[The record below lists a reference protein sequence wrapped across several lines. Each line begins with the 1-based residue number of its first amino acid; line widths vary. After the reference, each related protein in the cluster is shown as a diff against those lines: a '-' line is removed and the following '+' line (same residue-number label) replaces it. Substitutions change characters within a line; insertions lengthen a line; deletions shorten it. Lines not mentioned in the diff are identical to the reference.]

1 MFISIGEHVNLNISY
16 MWDWKVTRLC
26 TYTVLICKPDAMDWI
41 SLQNEMIP

>member
-16 MWDWKVTRLC
+16 MWDWKTQLY